1 MSPFLHPPG
10 FWVVCVT
17 LSSLKGHPPVAV
29 ETIQLFLHLAAQ
41 APPVL
46 PVQPLPHYAQA
57 VLTLVLIEGK
67 VLYSGR
73 NTASALKG
81 GAYRCSWSSADI
93 LAEHK
98 DIGEKK
104 KKKRETERDIHR

>member
-1 MSPFLHPPG
+1 M
-10 FWVVCVT
+10 
-17 LSSLKGHPPVAV
+17 AV

-98 DIGEKK
+98 DIGEEK